1 MLAGMWRVSL
11 VIAAFA
17 GVFSFASAAE
27 AKSVFLNET
36 NIDGVVGQH
45 FDNCSVDIDAQG
57 NVHITARGY
66 KVQVQSPQPATPPPQ
81 VAVMKRYWL
90 VTENKS
96 PGMDQYD
103 LDVLINNQTVKR
115 IQSRDESVYVEITKY
130 LHAGDNTVYV
140 VAKKNIE
147 NGQRRSTSPYHY
159 SRIIIGEG
167 TVNDK
172 TIVIDKQLLDYRR
185 TAAETTD
192 FADPFT
198 VEGR

>member
-1 MLAGMWRVSL
+1 MWRASL
-11 VIAAFA
+11 FLCGI
-17 GVFSFASAAE
+17 FASTTAQ
-27 AKSVFLNET
+27 AKSVFLNES
-36 NIDGVVGQH
+36 NIDGVVAQH

-66 KVQVQSPQPATPPPQ
+66 KVEVQKPPTPTPQSA
-81 VAVMKRYWL
+81 VAKRYWL

-103 LDVLINNQTVKR
+103 LEVLINNQTVRK
-115 IQSRDESVYVEITKY
+115 IQSKDESVYVEITRY
-130 LHAGDNTVYV
+130 LHAGDNSVYV

-147 NGQRRSTSPYHY
+147 GGQRRSTSPYHY
-159 SRIIIGEG
+159 TRVIIGEG
-167 TVNDK
+167 TVNEK

-185 TAAETTD
+185 TAAELTD

-198 VEGR
+198 VDAR

>member
-1 MLAGMWRVSL
+1 MLRTALFIFS
-11 VIAAFA
+11 A
-17 GVFSFASAAE
+17 GVFWASAAE

-36 NIDGVVGQH
+36 NIDGVVTQH
-45 FDNCSVDIDAQG
+45 FDNCTVDIDAQG

-66 KVQVQSPQPATPPPQ
+66 KVEVQKPQQATPPPQ
-81 VAVMKRYWL
+81 TAISKRYWL
-90 VTENKS
+90 VTENRS

-103 LDVLINNQTVKR
+103 LEVLINNQTVKK
-115 IQSRDESVYVEITKY
+115 IQSKDESVYLEITRY
-130 LHAGDNTVYV
+130 LHAGDNNVYII
-140 VAKKNIE
+140 AKKNIE
-147 NGQRRSTSPYHY
+147 GGQRRSTSPYHY
-159 SRIIIGEG
+159 SRVIIGEG

-185 TAAETTD
+185 TAAELSD

>member
-1 MLAGMWRVSL
+1 MCRIALFGAFLWAG
-11 VIAAFA
+11 AAD
-17 GVFSFASAAE
+17 

-36 NIDGVVGQH
+36 NIDGVVAQH

-66 KVQVQSPQPATPPPQ
+66 KVEVQKPQPAPPPPQ
-81 VAVMKRYWL
+81 TAIAKRYWL

-96 PGMDQYD
+96 PGMDQYE
-103 LDVLINNQTVKR
+103 LEVLINNQTVKK
-115 IQSRDESVYVEITKY
+115 IQSKDESIYIEITRY
-130 LHAGDNTVYV
+130 IHAGDNSVYV
-140 VAKKNIE
+140 IAKKNIE
-147 NGQRRSTSPYHY
+147 GGQRRSTSPYHY
-159 SRIIIGEG
+159 SRIILGEG

-185 TAAETTD
+185 NASELTD